1 MNESFLSKTAS
12 ELEKLG
18 GLNTAREISG
28 QPVLWIKTF
37 DLFKSLKND
46 LEQFFYRIKNIENLE
61 VIFTGAGTSAFIG
74 DALSPVFEKNMKIT
88 SKPIPTTDIVTHP
101 EYYFRSETPTLLV
114 SFARSGNSPES
125 VKAVQLANKIIN
137 NVFHLVITCNE
148 EGNLAKMISDSDK
161 NFLFLLPEESND
173 KSLAM
178 TGSFTSMLLTGI
190 LISHLFNKNIDL
202 EFEVNKLYRYG
213 NTVLNKYLTQLSN
226 AAKVEFNRA
235 VFLGSG
241 PFGGAARESHLK
253 LQELTNGKVICKYD
267 SFMGFR
273 HGPKAVMN
281 DSTLILFLFSNREYS
296 QKYEKDLA
304 NSIETG
310 RNAALKIAVMEDDI
324 EEIDAEIKVVLNE
337 TGRRISE
344 EFLLPV
350 SVLPAQIIGFFKS
363 LKFGLQPDQPSE
375 NGMISRV
382 VEGVNLYEYK
392 VAE

>member
-1 MNESFLSKTAS
+1 MNETYLNIPIA
-12 ELEKLG
+12 ELYELG
-18 GLNTAREISG
+18 GAHTAKEIAG
-28 QPVLWIKTF
+28 QPNLWLKTF
-37 DLFKSLKND
+37 DLFNSLKND
-46 LEQFFYRIKNIENLE
+46 LEQFFTKIKNIQNLE
-61 VIFTGAGTSAFIG
+61 VIFAGAGTSAFIG
-74 DALSPVFEKNMKIT
+74 DALAPVFEKNMNIV
-88 SKPIPTTDIVTHP
+88 SKAVPTTDIVTHP
-101 EYYFRSETPTLLV
+101 DYYFKRETPTLLV

-125 VKAVQLANKIIN
+125 VKTVQLANKIVKNI
-137 NVFHLVITCNE
+137 FHLVITCNE
-148 EGNLAKMISDSDK
+148 EGNLAKIISGSEN

-202 EFEVNKLYRYG
+202 EFEVNKLHNYG
-213 NTVLNKYLTQLSN
+213 NAVLNKYLARLSDVAN
-226 AAKVEFNRA
+226 VKFNRA

-253 LQELTNGKVICKYD
+253 LQELTNGKIICKFD
-267 SFMGFR
+267 SFLGFR

-281 DSTLILFLFSNREYS
+281 NETLILFIFSNNEYA
-296 QKYEKDLA
+296 QKYEIDLA

-310 RNAALKIAVMEDDI
+310 ENAALKIGVMEDDI
-324 EEIDAEIKVVLNE
+324 EGIDADLKIILNDDE
-337 TGRRISE
+337 RKISE

-363 LKFGLQPDQPSE
+363 LKFGLQPDNPSE

-382 VEGVNLYEYK
+382 VEGVNLYEY
-392 VAE
+392 VVSD